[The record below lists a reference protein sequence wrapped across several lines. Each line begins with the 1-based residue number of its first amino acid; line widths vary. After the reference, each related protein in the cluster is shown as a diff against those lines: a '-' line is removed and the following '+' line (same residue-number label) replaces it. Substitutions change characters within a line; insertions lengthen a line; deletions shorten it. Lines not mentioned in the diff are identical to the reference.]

1 VGCACVVE
9 LGFLEG
15 RRRLDGLDV
24 HSLVVY
30 DRE

>member
-1 VGCACVVE
+1 VE

-15 RRRLDGLDV
+15 RRRLHGLDV